1 MKTILKCNV
10 FEKKLLNFCD
20 FVSRELVDNPDSFVD
35 SLYTNGTQL
44 KNNVIRNIRN
54 TGINNDLS
62 DVLVLVNPQR
72 EIAVKSFIDPLLLK
86 SLLEDENVE
95 INQDNFFN
103 FTLLIHSLYKWV
115 DNKNEVRDSSL
126 IKDVFENVTSRK
138 YIYSED
144 FEVYNIT
151 EDRFNIDYI
160 SKYLYSTLVKSLH
173 LDNICTDLFKC
184 GVDISSKLIS
194 ESKIGIVHATSVTSI
209 IMSFVSLL
217 NTVYENNNILI
228 SYGIDTFNFLN
239 KLSYNVCLIPDRD
252 KYFEYLITVGKLKQS
267 DKDLI
272 IKTVDKW
279 IKILSISNII
289 QFANNKSLDSE
300 YKYGMNSH
308 IPVFELDKLE
318 SLNIKMN
325 VINNYLDIYYENL
338 LADPIDEIRNST
350 NSNSV
355 FLLINSDNSFLSLYS
370 TNNSRISNYFNSY
383 TEFTDDKR
391 VGTIVNSYSLMGIS
405 HLQFDGFR
413 LPIKNALFRN
423 PKLKKVVNPAF
434 NNVFSDY
441 DNILVKSL
449 IDELGLDSTIN
460 FIPVL
465 LDDLIASGKY
475 ELCHLNEFSII
486 LVRELDNKDKFID
499 VSTYKWNFSNKLQT
513 LSGVKYNAV
522 WLPLIKLIKDKDSN
536 NRFTVEIDKSNVNQ
550 LLSKIMVPL
559 EVNKFI
565 NNDILTFINNKETKM
580 LNEYINIYNM
590 NNKEE
595 LINQPEVLIND
606 VNSTIISKLDNSL
619 TDFISDN
626 LKSIINFLI
635 RNYRDEFINLLLNDK
650 LLNSILTS
658 KAQGLLINNPN
669 KLISYDDIFAENY
682 TEEEANNI
690 RIAINR
696 CFSKLM
702 FGHSKA
708 ITGLMPIPTYF
719 REQYIKAVLKRIQKE
734 GSAINKNFRIKRN
747 FTYNSKNI
755 TDFLPFSGKDKC
767 MMTVDIDINSSTI
780 INLKQKLKSLLKIF
794 LINCLKDLNS
804 NNIISPTTYL
814 NSNNLFEY
822 TYNEYVNEYSNV
834 LPDDG
839 QNGDINILNYTLYCL
854 GPKMLLDKSIT
865 KLDLDYIKSVNNDSL
880 PYNLDDDAFISKISE
895 VLKSDTN
902 YNKFLSLRPITGHKN
917 WITLIA
923 DYSVVTKAILSS
935 FNISEELLE
944 LVFDSE
950 FDNIIENV
958 VAEFIVLLR

>member
-20 FVSRELVDNPDSFVD
+20 FISKELVNDPDSFVKL
-35 SLYTNGTQL
+35 LYNNGTQL

-72 EIAVKSFIDPLLLK
+72 EVAIKSFIDPLLLK
-86 SLLEDENVE
+86 NLLEDENVE
-95 INQDNFFN
+95 INKDNFFN
-103 FTLLIHSLYKWV
+103 FMLLAHSLNKWI
-115 DNKNEVRDSSL
+115 DNKNDIRDSSL

-138 YIYSED
+138 YIYSDD
-144 FEVYNIT
+144 FEAYNIT

-160 SKYLYSTLVKSLH
+160 SKYLYSTLIKSLK
-173 LDNICTDLFKC
+173 LDTICTDLFKC
-184 GVDISSKLIS
+184 GTDISSKLVS
-194 ESKIGIVHATSVTSI
+194 ENKIGIVHATSVTSI

-217 NTVYENNNILI
+217 NNVYENNNILI

-239 KLSYNVCLIPDRD
+239 KLSYNICIIPDRD

-267 DKDLI
+267 DKELI
-272 IKTVDKW
+272 SKTVDKW
-279 IKILSISNII
+279 IKILSISNIL
-289 QFANNKSLDSE
+289 QFANKKTLDSE

-318 SLNIKMN
+318 SLNIKIA
-325 VINNYLDIYYENL
+325 VINNYLNIYYDNL

-350 NSNSV
+350 NNNSV

-370 TNNSRISNYFNSY
+370 TNNSRVSNYFNSY

-391 VGTIVNSYSLMGIS
+391 VGTIINSYSLMGIS

-423 PKLKKVVNPAF
+423 PKLKKVINSAF
-434 NNVFSDY
+434 NNIFSDY
-441 DNILVKSL
+441 DNLLVKSL

-460 FIPVL
+460 YISVL

-475 ELCHLNEFSII
+475 QLCHLNEFSII
-486 LVRELDNKDKFID
+486 LLRELDNKDKFVD

-513 LSGVKYNAV
+513 LAGVKYNV
-522 WLPLIKLIKDKDSN
+522 IWLPLIKLIKDKNSDN
-536 NRFTVEIDKSNVNQ
+536 KFTIEIDQSNVNQ

-565 NNDILTFINNKETKM
+565 NNDILSFISNKETKL

-606 VNSTIISKLDNSL
+606 VNSAIISKLDNSL

-626 LKSIINFLI
+626 IKHIINFLI

-650 LLNSILTS
+650 SLTTVLTT
-658 KAQGLLINNPN
+658 KANELLINNPN
-669 KLISYDDIFAENY
+669 KLISYDDIFAESYNQD
-682 TEEEANNI
+682 ELNNLKTS
-690 RIAINR
+690 INK

-702 FGHSKA
+702 FGHAKA
-708 ITGLMPIPTYF
+708 MTGLMPIPTYF
-719 REQYIKAVLKRIQKE
+719 REQYIKAVLQRIKGE
-734 GSAINKNFRIKRN
+734 ESLINKNYKIKRY

-767 MMTVDIDINSSTI
+767 MMTVDIDVNSSTV

-794 LINCLKDLNS
+794 LINCLKELNT

-822 TYNEYVNEYSNV
+822 TFNEFLNEYSNS
-834 LPDDG
+834 LPSAGAD
-839 QNGDINILNYTLYCL
+839 NDINLINYTLYCL
-854 GPKMLLDKSIT
+854 GPKMLLDKSISS
-865 KLDLDYIKSVNNDSL
+865 LDLDYIKSINNDSL
-880 PYNLDDDAFISKISE
+880 PNNMKDEDYIAKISDI
-895 VLKSDTN
+895 LKSN
-902 YNKFLSLRPITGHKN
+902 YNSNKFLSLRPITGHKN

-923 DYSVVTKAILSS
+923 DYSVVTKAILSA
-935 FNISEELLE
+935 FNISRDLLE

-950 FDNIIENV
+950 FDTIIENT

>member
-20 FVSRELVDNPDSFVD
+20 FVSKELVNDPDSFIKL
-35 SLYTNGTQL
+35 LYSNGTQL

-72 EIAVKSFIDPLLLK
+72 EVAIKSFIDPLLLK
-86 SLLEDENVE
+86 NLLEDENVE
-95 INQDNFFN
+95 INNDNFFN
-103 FTLLIHSLYKWV
+103 FMLLAHSLNKWI
-115 DNKNEVRDSSL
+115 DNKNDIRDSSL

-138 YIYSED
+138 YIYSDD
-144 FEVYNIT
+144 FEAYNIT

-160 SKYLYSTLVKSLH
+160 SKYLYSTLVKSLK
-173 LDNICTDLFKC
+173 LDTICTDLFKC
-184 GVDISSKLIS
+184 GTDISSKLVS
-194 ESKIGIVHATSVTSI
+194 ENKIGIVHATSVTSI

-217 NTVYENNNILI
+217 NNVYENNNILI

-239 KLSYNVCLIPDRD
+239 KLSYNVCIIPDRD

-267 DKDLI
+267 DKELI
-272 IKTVDKW
+272 SKTVDKW
-279 IKILSISNII
+279 IKILSISNIL
-289 QFANNKSLDSE
+289 QFANKKTLDSE

-318 SLNIKMN
+318 SLNIKIA
-325 VINNYLDIYYENL
+325 VINNYLNIYYDNL

-350 NSNSV
+350 NNNSV

-370 TNNSRISNYFNSY
+370 TNNNRISNYFNSY

-391 VGTIVNSYSLMGIS
+391 VGTIINSYSLMGIS

-423 PKLKKVVNPAF
+423 PKLKKVINSAF
-434 NNVFSDY
+434 NNIFSDY
-441 DNILVKSL
+441 DNLLVKSL

-460 FIPVL
+460 YISVL

-475 ELCHLNEFSII
+475 QLCHLNEFSII
-486 LVRELDNKDKFID
+486 LLRELDNKDKFID

-513 LSGVKYNAV
+513 LAGVKYNV
-522 WLPLIKLIKDKDSN
+522 IWLPLIKLIKDKNSDN
-536 NRFTVEIDKSNVNQ
+536 KFTIEIDQSNVNQ

-565 NNDILTFINNKETKM
+565 NNDILSFISNKETKL

-606 VNSTIISKLDNSL
+606 VNSAIISKLDNSL

-626 LKSIINFLI
+626 IKHIINFLI

-650 LLNSILTS
+650 SLTTVLTT
-658 KAQGLLINNPN
+658 KANELLINNPN
-669 KLISYDDIFAENY
+669 KLISYDDIFADSYNQDEL
-682 TEEEANNI
+682 NNLKTS
-690 RIAINR
+690 INK

-702 FGHSKA
+702 FGHAKA
-708 ITGLMPIPTYF
+708 MTGLMPIPTYF
-719 REQYIKAVLKRIQKE
+719 REQYIKAVLQRIKGE
-734 GSAINKNFRIKRN
+734 ESLINKNYKIKRY

-767 MMTVDIDINSSTI
+767 MMTVDIDVNSSTV

-794 LINCLKDLNS
+794 LINCLKELNT

-822 TYNEYVNEYSNV
+822 TFNEFLNEYSNS
-834 LPDDG
+834 LPSAGTD
-839 QNGDINILNYTLYCL
+839 NDINLINYTLYCL
-854 GPKMLLDKSIT
+854 GPKMLLDKSISS
-865 KLDLDYIKSVNNDSL
+865 LDLDYIKSINNDSL
-880 PYNLDDDAFISKISE
+880 PNNMKDDEYISKISDI
-895 VLKSDTN
+895 LKSN
-902 YNKFLSLRPITGHKN
+902 YNSNKFLSLRPITGHKN

-923 DYSVVTKAILSS
+923 DYSVVTKAILSA
-935 FNISEELLE
+935 FNISKDLLE

-950 FDNIIENV
+950 FDTIIENT